1 MSAYPTLWARLQEL
15 RGALLTFEHVPSLP
29 VSARRERDESV
40 GTLTEATGQI
50 QVLTEH
56 ISQRKDRI
64 GALHVNSILKNHAKE
79 IEDLK

>member
-1 MSAYPTLWARLQEL
+1 
-15 RGALLTFEHVPSLP
+15 LP
-29 VSARRERDESV
+29 KGHDESV
-40 GTLTEATGQI
+40 SSLTEATGQI

-79 IEDLK
+79 IEDLNSETNDYHLSQRE